1 MESDL
6 LAHLEHYL
14 FEDFADFVDDDFE
27 DFADFVDDDFEDLL
41 FDDFKDF
48 ADSLFDDFKDFA
60 DFTDNDFEDFEDL
73 LDDDLRLFSDF
84 SCRSPDSLAE
94 TPSKGRAANPRRT
107 KTAMKI
113 KDFERML
120 LSLVILNR

>member
-1 MESDL
+1 M
-6 LAHLEHYL
+6 EHYL
-14 FEDFADFVDDDFE
+14 FEDFEDFADFVDDGFE
-27 DFADFVDDDFEDLL
+27 DFADFVDDDFEDL
-41 FDDFKDF
+41 
-48 ADSLFDDFKDFA
+48 LFDDFKDFA

-120 LSLVILNR
+120 LSFVILNR